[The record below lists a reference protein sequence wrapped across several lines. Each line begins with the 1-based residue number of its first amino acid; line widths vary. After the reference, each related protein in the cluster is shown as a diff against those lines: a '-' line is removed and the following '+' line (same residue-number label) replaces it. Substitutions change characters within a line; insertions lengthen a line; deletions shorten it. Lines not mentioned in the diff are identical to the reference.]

1 MKQNFLKYGAVLF
14 SSLCLCA
21 CSSNETPKKDEE
33 TPPVEEVPEWNKDE
47 TLKILTIGNSF
58 SDDAMEYIANIAL
71 DLGIKNVKLGN
82 LYIGGCSLNKHYN
95 NAIKDLAAYEY
106 RTNDGSGW
114 QNKTGTSISQALE
127 DEDWDFISLQQNS
140 GDSGISDSYSP
151 YLEDLIEYL
160 AYSANENAK
169 FVFHMTWAYQQNSTH
184 QEFVKYNKNQITMY
198 EAIVNAV
205 DEKVRSNP
213 DITQVIPVGTA
224 IQNARTSFVGD
235 TLTRDG
241 YHLTMDFGR
250 YVAGLTFVK
259 KLTGLNIDNLT
270 YAPQN
275 VDESYKKVAIESVNN
290 AVSNPDVIT
299 PSKFDKEPSYDY
311 SNYHELD
318 LGLTQFGYWNATEA
332 NNYNKIITNANNS
345 NQFYA
350 SRRLTRLD
358 LPIGSIIE
366 LKTGYGYRPEA
377 WLDDSRQTSRPPLTS
392 TKRVEVTE
400 KWWGKYVYRA
410 FNIYKSG
417 NPSLQ
422 GNTEA
427 PNALKIYVPNDAE
440 INYEELK
447 IDFIENAYYDST
459 SDNYAS
465 PIKDDSLSNKFFTT
479 KRFSEDELPI
489 GSIIRIKEGWQY
501 RPEAWVKDEKQ
512 SSRPTVTKQDVT
524 VVTQKWWSDYTLR
537 AFNISKSDNSVI
549 SGVDK
554 SGIFTIYIPN

>member
-21 CSSNETPKKDEE
+21 CSANETPKKDED
-33 TPPVEEVPEWNKDE
+33 TPPTEEVPERNKDE

-58 SDDAMEYIANIAL
+58 SDDAMEYVANIAL

-82 LYIGGCSLNKHYN
+82 LYIGGCSLSKHYN

-106 RTNDGSGW
+106 RTNNGSGW
-114 QNKTGTSISQALE
+114 KNKTGTSISQALE

-160 AYSANENAK
+160 TYSANENAK

-184 QEFVKYNKNQITMY
+184 QEFVKYNKKQITMY
-198 EAIVNAV
+198 EAILNAV
-205 DEKVRSNP
+205 DEKVRSNS
-213 DITQVIPVGTA
+213 DITQVIPTGTA

-235 TLTRDG
+235 NLTRDG

-259 KLTGLNIDNLT
+259 QLTGLNIDNLT

-275 VDESYKKVAIESVNN
+275 VDEAYKKVAIESANN

-318 LGLTQFGYWNATEA
+318 LGLTQFGYWNATDA

-366 LKTGYGYRPEA
+366 IKSDYGYRPEA

-400 KWWGKYVYRA
+400 NWWGKYVYRA

-422 GNTEA
+422 GDVEA

-447 IDFIENAYYDST
+447 IDFIEDAYYDST
-459 SDNYAS
+459 NDNYAT
-465 PIKDDSLSNKFFTT
+465 PIEGTSLSKKFFTT

-512 SSRPTVTKQDVT
+512 SSRPTVTKQDIT